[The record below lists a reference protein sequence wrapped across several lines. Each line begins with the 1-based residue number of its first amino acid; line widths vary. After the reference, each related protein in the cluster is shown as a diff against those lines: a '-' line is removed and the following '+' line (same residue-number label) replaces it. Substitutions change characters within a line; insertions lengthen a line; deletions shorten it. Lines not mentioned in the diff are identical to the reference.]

1 MSYGTN
7 APNGFIPVK
16 KLDGSAWTGATNPYQ
31 IVTTYAT
38 AIFRGDPVTI
48 GTSGYLEVGVAGST
62 CVGVFWG
69 VKYTDSTG
77 VVKFMN
83 YWPGNPGVLTG
94 SVVEA
99 LVIDDPN
106 TVFSVQETNAS
117 GAAGTP
123 LALADRGL
131 NINFMYTAGSTSTG
145 QSAVSINNASVS
157 WPKPAQMEP
166 LINRVLTGARICG
179 LKTPALFLAHEIQ
192 GIFQRSSDCSISGC
206 FHNAFASRNYCW
218 HQMHQSWNH

>member
-7 APNGFIPVK
+7 APNGFQPVK

-31 IVTTYAT
+31 IANTYAT
-38 AIFRGDPVTI
+38 ALFRGDPVTI
-48 GTSGYLEVGVAGST
+48 LAADGTLGVGVAGAT

-106 TVFSVQETNAS
+106 TVFSIQETNAS

-123 LALADRGL
+123 LALSDRGL
-131 NINFMYTAGSTSTG
+131 NINFLYTAGSTSTG
-145 QSAVSINNASVS
+145 SSAVSINNASEADTNTLNCKILQLD
-157 WPKPAQMEP
+157 P
-166 LINRVLTGARICG
+166 
-179 LKTPALFLAHEIQ
+179 TPGNAV
-192 GIFQRSSDCSISGC
+192 G
-206 FHNAFASRNYCW
+206 AFANW
-218 HQMHQSWNH
+218 HVVFNNHLYKGGVTGL

>member
-7 APNGFIPVK
+7 APNGFQPVK

-31 IVTTYAT
+31 IANAYAT
-38 AIFRGDPVTI
+38 ALFRGDPVTI
-48 GTSGYLEVGVAGST
+48 LAADGTLGVGVAGAT

-94 SVVEA
+94 STVEA
-99 LVIDDPN
+99 LVIDDPD
-106 TVFSVQETNAS
+106 TVFSIQETNNL

-131 NINFMYTAGSTSTG
+131 NINFLYTAGSTSTG
-145 QSAVSINNASVS
+145 SSAVSIDNATEAATSTLNCKILQLDPTPGNVVGNFANWLVVLNNHLYKGGV
-157 WPKPAQMEP
+157 
-166 LINRVLTGARICG
+166 TG
-179 LKTPALFLAHEIQ
+179 L
-192 GIFQRSSDCSISGC
+192 
-206 FHNAFASRNYCW
+206 
-218 HQMHQSWNH
+218 

>member
-31 IVTTYAT
+31 IASTYAT
-38 AIFRGDPVTI
+38 ALDRGDPVTTLAD
-48 GTSGYLEVGVAGST
+48 GTLGVGVAGAT

-94 SVVEA
+94 STVEA

-131 NINFMYTAGSTSTG
+131 NINFLYTTGSTSTG
-145 QSAVSINNASVS
+145 QSAVSINNATEADTNTLNCKILQLDPTPGNAVGSFANWLVT
-157 WPKPAQMEP
+157 
-166 LINRVLTGARICG
+166 INNHFYRGGTTGI
-179 LKTPALFLAHEIQ
+179 
-192 GIFQRSSDCSISGC
+192 
-206 FHNAFASRNYCW
+206 
-218 HQMHQSWNH
+218 

>member
-31 IVTTYAT
+31 IASTYAT
-38 AIFRGDPVTI
+38 ALYRGDPVTTLAD
-48 GTSGYLEVGVAGST
+48 GTLGVGVAGST

-94 SVVEA
+94 STVEA

-131 NINFMYTAGSTSTG
+131 NINFLYTSGSTSTG
-145 QSAVSINNASVS
+145 QSAVSINNATEADTNTLNCKILQLDPTPGNAVGSFANWLVT
-157 WPKPAQMEP
+157 
-166 LINRVLTGARICG
+166 INNHFYRGGTTGI
-179 LKTPALFLAHEIQ
+179 
-192 GIFQRSSDCSISGC
+192 
-206 FHNAFASRNYCW
+206 
-218 HQMHQSWNH
+218 

>member
-7 APNGFIPVK
+7 APNGLIPVK

-48 GTSGYLEVGVAGST
+48 GTSGYLEVGVAGSA

-94 SVVEA
+94 STVEA

-106 TVFSVQETNAS
+106 TVFSIQETS
-117 GAAGTP
+117 GTGTAGTP
-123 LALADRGL
+123 LTLADRGL
-131 NINFMYTAGSTSTG
+131 NANFLYTAGSTSTG
-145 QSAVSINNASVS
+145 NSAVNVVVGTNGASLAATATLAVRIIGVVAGTETDTYPELLVKFNLGAHS
-157 WPKPAQMEP
+157 YNLA
-166 LINRVLTGARICG
+166 TGV
-179 LKTPALFLAHEIQ
+179 
-192 GIFQRSSDCSISGC
+192 
-206 FHNAFASRNYCW
+206 
-218 HQMHQSWNH
+218 

>member
-7 APNGFIPVK
+7 APNGFVPVE

-31 IVTTYAT
+31 IASVYAT
-38 AIFRGDPVTI
+38 AIYRGDPVTI
-48 GTSGYLEVGVAGST
+48 LSDGTLGVGVAGSA

-69 VKYTDSTG
+69 VKFTDSTG
-77 VVKFMN
+77 RVRFEN

-94 SVVEA
+94 STVEA

-106 TVFSVQETNAS
+106 VVFSVQETDAA

-131 NINFMYTAGSTSTG
+131 NINFLYTAGSAATG
-145 QSAVSINNASVS
+145 NSAVSINNASEATTS
-157 WPKPAQMEP
+157 TLNCKILQLDP
-166 LINRVLTGARICG
+166 
-179 LKTPALFLAHEIQ
+179 TPGNAV
-192 GIFQRSSDCSISGC
+192 G
-206 FHNAFASRNYCW
+206 AFANW
-218 HQMHQSWNH
+218 LVTINNHLYRGGVTGV

>member
-7 APNGFIPVK
+7 APNGFQPVK

-31 IVTTYAT
+31 IANTYAT
-38 AIFRGDPVTI
+38 ALFRGDPVTI
-48 GTSGYLEVGVAGST
+48 LTDGTLGVGVAGAT

-131 NINFMYTAGSTSTG
+131 NINFLYTSGSTSTG
-145 QSAVSINNASVS
+145 QSAVSINNATEADTNTLNCKILQLDPTPGNAVGSFANWLVT
-157 WPKPAQMEP
+157 
-166 LINRVLTGARICG
+166 INNHFYRGGTTGI
-179 LKTPALFLAHEIQ
+179 
-192 GIFQRSSDCSISGC
+192 
-206 FHNAFASRNYCW
+206 
-218 HQMHQSWNH
+218 

>member
-7 APNGFIPVK
+7 APNGFQPVK

-31 IVTTYAT
+31 IANAYAT
-38 AIFRGDPVTI
+38 ALFRGDPVTTLSD
-48 GTSGYLEVGVAGST
+48 GTLGVGVAGAT
-62 CVGVFWG
+62 CIGVFWG

-94 SVVEA
+94 SSVEA

-106 TVFSVQETNAS
+106 TVFSIQETS
-117 GAAGTP
+117 GTGTAGTP

-131 NINFMYTAGSTSTG
+131 NINFLYTAGSTATG
-145 QSAVSINNASVS
+145 SSAVSINNATEADTSTLNCKILQLDPTPGNAVGAYAN
-157 WPKPAQMEP
+157 WHVIFNNHLYKGG
-166 LINRVLTGARICG
+166 VTG
-179 LKTPALFLAHEIQ
+179 L
-192 GIFQRSSDCSISGC
+192 
-206 FHNAFASRNYCW
+206 
-218 HQMHQSWNH
+218 

>member
-7 APNGFIPVK
+7 APNGFQPVK

-31 IVTTYAT
+31 IANTYAT
-38 AIFRGDPVTI
+38 ALFRGDPVTTLAD
-48 GTSGYLEVGVAGST
+48 GTLGVGVAGAT

-94 SVVEA
+94 SEVEA

-106 TVFSVQETNAS
+106 TVFSIQETNGS

-131 NINFMYTAGSTSTG
+131 NINFLYTAGSTSTG
-145 QSAVSINNASVS
+145 SSAVSINNATDADTNTLNCKILQLD
-157 WPKPAQMEP
+157 P
-166 LINRVLTGARICG
+166 
-179 LKTPALFLAHEIQ
+179 TPGNAV
-192 GIFQRSSDCSISGC
+192 G
-206 FHNAFASRNYCW
+206 AFANW
-218 HQMHQSWNH
+218 LVVLNNHFYRGGVTGI

>member
-7 APNGFIPVK
+7 APNGFQPVK

-31 IVTTYAT
+31 IANAYAT
-38 AIFRGDPVTI
+38 ALFRGDPVTI
-48 GTSGYLEVGVAGST
+48 LTDGTLGVGVAGST

-106 TVFSVQETNAS
+106 TVFSIQETNAS

-131 NINFMYTAGSTSTG
+131 NINFLYTSGSTSTG
-145 QSAVSINNASVS
+145 SSAVSINNATEADTSTLNCKILQLD
-157 WPKPAQMEP
+157 P
-166 LINRVLTGARICG
+166 
-179 LKTPALFLAHEIQ
+179 TPGNAV
-192 GIFQRSSDCSISGC
+192 G
-206 FHNAFASRNYCW
+206 AFANW
-218 HQMHQSWNH
+218 LVVLNNHLYKGGVTGL

>member
-7 APNGFIPVK
+7 APNGFQPVK

-31 IVTTYAT
+31 IANAYAT
-38 AIFRGDPVTI
+38 ALFRGDPVTI
-48 GTSGYLEVGVAGST
+48 LAADGTLGVGVAGAT

-106 TVFSVQETNAS
+106 TVFSIQETSAT
-117 GAAGTP
+117 GTAGTP

-131 NINFMYTAGSTSTG
+131 NINFLYTAGSTSTG
-145 QSAVSINNASVS
+145 SSAVSINNASEADTS
-157 WPKPAQMEP
+157 TLNCKILQLDP
-166 LINRVLTGARICG
+166 
-179 LKTPALFLAHEIQ
+179 TPGNAV
-192 GIFQRSSDCSISGC
+192 G
-206 FHNAFASRNYCW
+206 AFANW
-218 HQMHQSWNH
+218 LVVLNNHFYRGGVTGI

>member
-7 APNGFIPVK
+7 APNGFQPVK

-31 IVTTYAT
+31 IANTYAT
-38 AIFRGDPVTI
+38 ALFRGDPVTI
-48 GTSGYLEVGVAGST
+48 LAADGTLGVGVAGAT

-106 TVFSVQETNAS
+106 TVFSIQETSAT
-117 GAAGTP
+117 GTAGTP

-131 NINFMYTAGSTSTG
+131 NINFLYTAGSTSTG
-145 QSAVSINNASVS
+145 SSAVSINNASEADTS
-157 WPKPAQMEP
+157 TLNCKILQLDP
-166 LINRVLTGARICG
+166 
-179 LKTPALFLAHEIQ
+179 TPGNAV
-192 GIFQRSSDCSISGC
+192 G
-206 FHNAFASRNYCW
+206 AFANW
-218 HQMHQSWNH
+218 LVVLNNHLYKGGVTGI

>member
-7 APNGFIPVK
+7 APNGFQPVK

-31 IVTTYAT
+31 IASAYAT
-38 AIFRGDPVTI
+38 ALFRGDPVTTLAD
-48 GTSGYLEVGVAGST
+48 GTLGVGVAGAT

-77 VVKFMN
+77 TVRFMN

-106 TVFSVQETNAS
+106 TVFSVQETS
-117 GAAGTP
+117 GTGTAGTP
-123 LALADRGL
+123 LALSDRGL
-131 NINFMYTAGSTSTG
+131 NINFLYTAGSTSTG
-145 QSAVSINNASVS
+145 SSAVSINNATEADTSTLNCKILQLD
-157 WPKPAQMEP
+157 P
-166 LINRVLTGARICG
+166 
-179 LKTPALFLAHEIQ
+179 TPGNAV
-192 GIFQRSSDCSISGC
+192 G
-206 FHNAFASRNYCW
+206 AFANW
-218 HQMHQSWNH
+218 HVTLNNHLYKGGVTGL

>member
-7 APNGFIPVK
+7 APNGFQPVK

-31 IVTTYAT
+31 IANAYAT
-38 AIFRGDPVTI
+38 ALFRGDPVTI
-48 GTSGYLEVGVAGST
+48 LAADGTLGVGVAGAT

-94 SVVEA
+94 STVEA
-99 LVIDDPN
+99 LVIDDPS
-106 TVFSVQETNAS
+106 TVFSIQETNNL

-131 NINFMYTAGSTSTG
+131 NINFLYTAGSTSTG
-145 QSAVSINNASVS
+145 SSAVSIDNATEAATSTLNCKILQLD
-157 WPKPAQMEP
+157 P
-166 LINRVLTGARICG
+166 
-179 LKTPALFLAHEIQ
+179 TP
-192 GIFQRSSDCSISGC
+192 GNVVG
-206 FHNAFASRNYCW
+206 AFANW
-218 HQMHQSWNH
+218 HVVLNNHLYNGGVTGL

>member
-7 APNGFIPVK
+7 APNGFQPVK

-31 IVTTYAT
+31 IANAYAT
-38 AIFRGDPVTI
+38 ALFRGDPVTI
-48 GTSGYLEVGVAGST
+48 LSADGTLGVGVAGAT

-94 SVVEA
+94 STVEA
-99 LVIDDPN
+99 LVIDDPD
-106 TVFSVQETNAS
+106 TVFSIQETNNL

-131 NINFMYTAGSTSTG
+131 NINFLYTAGSTSTG
-145 QSAVSINNASVS
+145 SSAVSIDNATEAATSTLNCKILQLDPTPGNVVGNFANWLVVLNNHLYRGGV
-157 WPKPAQMEP
+157 
-166 LINRVLTGARICG
+166 TG
-179 LKTPALFLAHEIQ
+179 L
-192 GIFQRSSDCSISGC
+192 
-206 FHNAFASRNYCW
+206 
-218 HQMHQSWNH
+218 

>member
-7 APNGFIPVK
+7 APNGFQPVK

-48 GTSGYLEVGVAGST
+48 GSSGYLEVGVFGSA

-94 SVVEA
+94 STVEA
-99 LVIDDPN
+99 LVIDDPD

-131 NINFMYTAGSTSTG
+131 NINFLYTAGSTATG
-145 QSAVSINNASVS
+145 TSAVSINNASEATDS
-157 WPKPAQMEP
+157 TYNCKILQLDP
-166 LINRVLTGARICG
+166 
-179 LKTPALFLAHEIQ
+179 TPGNAV
-192 GIFQRSSDCSISGC
+192 G
-206 FHNAFASRNYCW
+206 AFANW
-218 HQMHQSWNH
+218 LVVINNHLYKGGVTGV